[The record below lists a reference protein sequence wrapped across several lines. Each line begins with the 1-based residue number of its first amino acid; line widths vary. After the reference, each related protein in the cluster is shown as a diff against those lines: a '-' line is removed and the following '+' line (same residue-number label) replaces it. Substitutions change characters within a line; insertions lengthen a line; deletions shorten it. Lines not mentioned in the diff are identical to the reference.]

1 MILTIYII
9 YLAIFYLSIPGL
21 LHKAGYGWW
30 LGLIPVYNVY
40 KLFEVLKIN
49 IIIFLAL
56 IIGII
61 SPISIFFLTLSY
73 IFFPFLI
80 TDAYGKKYLTAF
92 LTLLF
97 PFIMYPL
104 IAYKIGNYSYMED

>member
-9 YLAIFYLSIPGL
+9 YLAVFYLSIPGL

-30 LGLIPVYNVY
+30 LGLIPLYNVY
-40 KLFEVLKIN
+40 KLFEALKIN
-49 IIIFLAL
+49 ITIFL
-56 IIGII
+56 IIIVGII
-61 SPISIFFLTLSY
+61 APIRVFFLTLVF

-80 TDAYGKKYLTAF
+80 ADAYGKKFITSI
-92 LTLLF
+92 LTLIL

-104 IAYKIGNYSYMED
+104 IAYKIGEYSYTEE